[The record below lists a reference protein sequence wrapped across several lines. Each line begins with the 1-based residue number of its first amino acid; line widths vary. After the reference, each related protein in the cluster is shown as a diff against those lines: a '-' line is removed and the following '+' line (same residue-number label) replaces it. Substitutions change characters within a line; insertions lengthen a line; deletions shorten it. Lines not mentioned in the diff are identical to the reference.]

1 MTKQD
6 VTETTKEEKN
16 TSQKPNK
23 DPLAEAVEN
32 LGLDRIRKHVFLC
45 CDQTKP
51 KCCSKP
57 TSLKSWN
64 YLKGRLKELGLDRAT
79 EASPSCV
86 FRTKTNCLRV
96 CTDGPIMLV
105 YPDGVWYRNAS
116 PEVIERII
124 QEHLI
129 GNKVVEE
136 YAFFTHPLSEDM
148 MLSES
153 NPEETATTDQSPE
166 NTVIPVSDAS

>member
-1 MTKQD
+1 MTKQA
-6 VTETTKEEKN
+6 VTQTTLEEKN
-16 TSQKPNK
+16 TTQKSNK
-23 DPLAEAVEN
+23 DPLAEAVES
-32 LGLDRIRKHVFLC
+32 LGLDRITRHVFLC

-51 KCCSKP
+51 KCCSKA
-57 TSLKSWN
+57 TSLKSWD
-64 YLKGRLKELGLDRAT
+64 YLKGRLKELGLDGTT
-79 EASPSCV
+79 ETSPKSV

-96 CTDGPIMLV
+96 CTHGPIMLV

-153 NPEETATTDQSPE
+153 NPEETATTDQSSE
-166 NTVIPVSDAS
+166 NTVIPVSDAT